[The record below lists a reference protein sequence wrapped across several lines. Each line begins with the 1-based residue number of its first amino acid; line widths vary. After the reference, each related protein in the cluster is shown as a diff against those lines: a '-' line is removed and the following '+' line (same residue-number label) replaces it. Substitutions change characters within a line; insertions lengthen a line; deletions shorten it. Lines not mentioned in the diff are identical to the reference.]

1 LDGVEKNLEDVPIH
15 PCISRLWRALFSRE
29 NKTPLQKLMVAVNS
43 QSTSDSRS
51 EILMKKDMVEAFD
64 INILHIENIRN
75 RIERMDETCR
85 DVVDDMN
92 FANRDKD
99 ANIPETFITWVCQV
113 EKELT
118 GLDKSICSGISEL
131 QDLRFNFVP
140 TETPKKSSTSGK
152 RKRG

>member
-1 LDGVEKNLEDVPIH
+1 
-15 PCISRLWRALFSRE
+15 
-29 NKTPLQKLMVAVNS
+29 
-43 QSTSDSRS
+43 
-51 EILMKKDMVEAFD
+51 MVEAFD

-85 DVVDDMN
+85 DIADDMS

-99 ANIPETFITWVCQV
+99 ANIPETFITRVRQV

-118 GLDKSICSGISEL
+118 GLGKSICSVISEL

-140 TETPKKSSTSGK
+140 TETPKKSSTPGK